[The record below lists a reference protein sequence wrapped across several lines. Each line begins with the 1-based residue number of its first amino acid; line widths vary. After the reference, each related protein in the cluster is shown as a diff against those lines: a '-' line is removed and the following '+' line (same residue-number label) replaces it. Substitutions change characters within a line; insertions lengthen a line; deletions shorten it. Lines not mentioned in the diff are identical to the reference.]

1 MCVHSTLTERLMSQR
16 EEFSFVFEGQR
27 ITFVKMY
34 NDCWISSLPWMLAEQ
49 LKRRISKGSDVS
61 VNELI
66 LTTRARNVL
75 IAQEINTIY
84 DLIQNSEEDLLK
96 LVNCGETT
104 VIDIKLALQDFGLE
118 LRK

>member
-1 MCVHSTLTERLMSQR
+1 MSQR

-27 ITFVKMY
+27 ITFVRMY

-49 LKRRISKGSDVS
+49 LKMRISKGSDVS
-61 VNELI
+61 VSELI

-75 IAQEINTIY
+75 LAYEINTIY
-84 DLIQNSEEDLLK
+84 DLIKNSEEDLLK